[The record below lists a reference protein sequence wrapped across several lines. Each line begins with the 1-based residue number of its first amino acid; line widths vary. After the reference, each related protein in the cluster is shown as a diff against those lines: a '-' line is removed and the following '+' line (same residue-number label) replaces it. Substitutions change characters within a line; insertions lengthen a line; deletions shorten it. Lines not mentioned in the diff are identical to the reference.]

1 MGFDVETPLG
11 VGGLGLDCWGLV
23 VEGFLDLEGTFSDLP
38 PLWLR
43 HLSRGGRETI
53 GGRAEGAGLVVGG
66 FVVGGFP
73 DATTL
78 W

>member
-43 HLSRGGRETI
+43 HLSRGGERI
-53 GGRAEGAGLVVGG
+53 GGWAGRRGG
-66 FVVGGFP
+66 LG
-73 DATTL
+73 